1 MLRVLIGIPLRVR
14 PPLGA
19 FRRLCAEPEVLAGPG
34 GDGQG
39 ARLDG
44 HPRDDLGLA
53 VCPGRLCLRPRL
65 QCERAECE
73 LRADACKGLLVR
85 DGATG
90 KQAPLPR
97 WPFFE
102 GTTNGS
108 TDYSP
113 YYPAPDHKVTHEM
126 FIMDPYNPAARAYVF
141 EQLKKNYMK

>member
-1 MLRVLIGIPLRVR
+1 MEYRCASDLHWEHFGDFALNPKCWPDPAAMVKELDSMGIRAMISVWPFVQGGSVYGHDYNASG
-14 PPLGA
+14 PSVN
-19 FRRLCAEPEVLAGPG
+19 FEPMHA
-34 GDGQG
+34 
-39 ARLDG
+39 
-44 HPRDDLGLA
+44 
-53 VCPGRLCLRPRL
+53 
-65 QCERAECE
+65 
-73 LRADACKGLLVR
+73 KGLLVR